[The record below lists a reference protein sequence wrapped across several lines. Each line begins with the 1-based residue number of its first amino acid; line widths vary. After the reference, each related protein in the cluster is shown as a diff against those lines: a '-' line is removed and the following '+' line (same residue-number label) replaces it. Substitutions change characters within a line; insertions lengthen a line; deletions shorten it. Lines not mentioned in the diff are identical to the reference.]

1 MGMCDNDR
9 KGQSII
15 EEILFDQK
23 GKIQVLENILNCQ
36 AKTKEYH
43 SLYLDT
49 AYVIHRMLYKLK
61 DISDKECCDKSP
73 IWCWNEYDVL
83 SKIQDEKYTED
94 IVRNKLLIMEYFKVL
109 KRPIPKLIIDF
120 KADVFVPTVIPTLKW
135 TTYSIISEDWSK
147 YFKSKIHRDLTMI
160 FALLY
165 FNGANV
171 TAKEADCTVKHF
183 GTNNNIVNFEN
194 IAFAVPDMLAEI
206 FRLYPKL
213 DTVLIRNLWKNC
225 GINSYQFRWSGI
237 YQRCYKYDKANDNF
251 IFLSVTPKQVNT
263 KVLLS
268 FGFPEPRNDFDKG
281 KMINRYKQWRTYF
294 NL

>member
-1 MGMCDNDR
+1 MTVKVNQLLKKYYLIKR
-9 KGQSII
+9 
-15 EEILFDQK
+15 
-23 GKIQVLENILNCQ
+23 KIQVLENILNCQ

-49 AYVIHRMLYKLK
+49 TYVIHRMLYKLK

-171 TAKEADCTVKHF
+171 TAKRQIVLL
-183 GTNNNIVNFEN
+183 NIW
-194 IAFAVPDMLAEI
+194 
-206 FRLYPKL
+206 
-213 DTVLIRNLWKNC
+213 VLIITSSILKTLHL
-225 GINSYQFRWSGI
+225 QFRI
-237 YQRCYKYDKANDNF
+237 C
-251 IFLSVTPKQVNT
+251 
-263 KVLLS
+263 
-268 FGFPEPRNDFDKG
+268 
-281 KMINRYKQWRTYF
+281 
-294 NL
+294 